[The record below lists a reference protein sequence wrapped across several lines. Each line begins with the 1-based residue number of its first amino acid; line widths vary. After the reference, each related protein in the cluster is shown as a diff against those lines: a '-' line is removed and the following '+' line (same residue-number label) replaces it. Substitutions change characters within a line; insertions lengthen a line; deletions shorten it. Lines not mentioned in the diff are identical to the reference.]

1 MHPRHL
7 NEVSRKAVA
16 PYNFVELPN
25 KIVEAEELPDK
36 NGYYP
41 NRHTGKIQCTL
52 KTSTPL
58 YIRCG
63 LTPEDFAEFG
73 DKNHEEMTAQQRQKY
88 AEFFQHPINSNPVLP
103 ASSLRGMLR
112 NILEI
117 ISFSKIERVS
127 NHQKFFFRAV
137 AAENDN
143 PLSKLY
149 KDKLKDVR
157 VGYLEFN
164 QKQDKWF
171 IQPALQ
177 INGKYFIK
185 VKEQDIF
192 DIKDNLPSLIK
203 MKKSNYI
210 PQYIKISFQQN
221 SSSFDIS
228 EDLTQ
233 DFPQGWLVT
242 SGNMLENQLD
252 KSERERERLLNRKEG
267 RKNHY
272 IIAQA
277 DTDSNKKLEI
287 SQDAIRDYRNSL
299 TKFQQGKEKPFKDN
313 PKNQFSENMGALQ
326 PGLPI
331 FYCQPK
337 SDDIVTL
344 FGQSPNFRIPYIPKS
359 NQTAACAVDFIP
371 KEIHNSHTID
381 LTDAIFGF
389 VREKQ
394 NRAGR
399 VSISDGFYL
408 KDDSGIYLTDDTI
421 TPKILASPKPTTFQH
436 YLVQTKEQK
445 PQLKHYGSQPNQDTV
460 IRGNKLYWHKRNIK
474 VDHIQADKK
483 EVADKPS
490 QYTQIKPIKTGVSF
504 EFTINFENL
513 TDVELGALLWILNL
527 TNNKLN
533 LNLNLSKGKN
543 KNKNNQETYRLS
555 LGMGKPLGMGAIAIE
570 NFSLI
575 LNQTQQRYTKLFD
588 NDNWLTGDRSIKLD
602 EYQSFVTAFD
612 NYIVTRIDDTDL
624 PCDFTDEEDL
634 SLKDIPRIQM
644 LLAMLSWN
652 CPPSNETRYME
663 IERDIN
669 KGETENEYKERLV
682 LPNPLQIKKL
692 EDKRRINRS

>member
-7 NEVSRKAVA
+7 NKVSRKAVT

-52 KTSTPL
+52 KTESPL
-58 YIRCG
+58 YIRSG

-73 DKNHEEMTAQQRQKY
+73 DKNNEEMTAQQLQKY
-88 AEFFQHPINSNPVLP
+88 ADFFQHPINSNPVLP

-137 AAENDN
+137 AAETDN
-143 PLSKLY
+143 PLNQLY
-149 KDKLKDVR
+149 KDKLKNVR

-171 IQPALQ
+171 IQPAQQ
-177 INGKYFIK
+177 INGKYFLK

-272 IIAQA
+272 IIAQV

-337 SDDIVTL
+337 SDDIITL
-344 FGQSPNFRIPYIPKS
+344 FGQSPNFRIPYIPR
-359 NQTAACAVDFIP
+359 NQQTAASAIDFIP
-371 KEIHNSHTID
+371 PDIHKPDIID